1 MFSRRTTPTTHPSR
15 SKDFISM
22 WQSRGS
28 AVANKGA
35 FQRIPTA
42 PNVHVYLAVVSIEA
56 IGNSV
61 PRDDKSKNVSSLLLA
76 TTRFVATTIAR
87 HILSLT

>member
-1 MFSRRTTPTTHPSR
+1 MSLRGAT
-15 SKDFISM
+15 DFVAT
-22 WQSRGS
+22 WQSHGS
-28 AVANKGA
+28 AYTNNKGA
-35 FQRIPTA
+35 FQQIATA
-42 PNVHVYLAVVSIEA
+42 PNEDNYLAVVSIEA
-56 IGNSV
+56 IDNSV